1 MNWLN
6 GIEPHWVWLG
16 LGLLLAIGEMTIPG
30 VFLIWMAGAA
40 LVTGLLAWLVPLGVP
55 LQVVIFAALSI
66 LSVFSG
72 RRFLRQH
79 PVESADPKMNHRGER
94 AIGELV
100 VVSQVIA
107 AGQGRVRLGDSE
119 WLACGPDA
127 EPGTRMRVTGADG
140 VVLLVEH
147 IH

>member
-1 MNWLN
+1 MSWLN

-66 LSVFSG
+66 LSDYSG

-119 WLACGPDA
+119 WLARGPDA

>member
-55 LQVVIFAALSI
+55 VQVVIFAALSI
-66 LSVFSG
+66 LFVFSG

-119 WLACGPDA
+119 WLARGPDA